1 MVRLSSACRAAVVA
15 TAAALVLAV
24 SAWAATSEVDSQPN
38 GDFSAFVHVRSD
50 SDRDRD
56 GNADTATHGDRLF
69 GFADVCR
76 RFDVESIVQ
85 YVVTVDGPGTAAD
98 RQRSGTADLQE
109 FSCVG
114 TIGIRDR
121 VTKKWGTGPFTV
133 TLTATN
139 DNGDTATASASIT
152 IH

>member
-1 MVRLSSACRAAVVA
+1 MNLFTVRRAVLVAIAAVLIVA
-15 TAAALVLAV
+15 LPASAAESEAV
-24 SAWAATSEVDSQPN
+24 SQPN
-38 GDFSAFVHVRSD
+38 GDFVLFVNVRSD
-50 SDRDRD
+50 TDRDRD
-56 GNADTATHGDRLF
+56 GNNNTATHADRLF

-76 RFDVESIVQ
+76 RFDVPSIVQ
-85 YVVTVDGPGTAAD
+85 YEVTVDGPGTAAD
-98 RQRSGTADLQE
+98 RTSTGTADLRE

-114 TIGIRDR
+114 TIGIGDR

-139 DNGDTATASASIT
+139 DNGDTASTSASIT